1 MCEHCENEF
10 EFNPEEEMI
19 VDTCGSVR
27 SVLMDIGDVL
37 IDICNGLDLD
47 EIKNKVSHNYDTGD
61 TILKA
66 KVDGEKVLEIT
77 ANDFVPYIEGWKWN
91 L

>member
-10 EFNPEEEMI
+10 EFNPEENI
-19 VDTCGSVR
+19 LVDTGGAVR
-27 SVLMDIGDVL
+27 TVLMDIGDVL
-37 IDICNGLDLD
+37 MTMCKSFDIG
-47 EIKNKVSHNYDTGD
+47 EIKIKVSHNYDTGD

-77 ANDFVPYIEGWKWN
+77 ANDFVPYIAD
-91 L
+91 